1 MKPSD
6 NPFKPGTTEFND
18 WNRDVLMAFQ
28 RGDGPTRNA
37 AIKVADNRLAQL
49 KARYPVGV
57 ILDPDIDYLVNG
69 GPEPAPEIE
78 LTPYRKHIGR
88 LGRIN
93 SHFQTMEQY
102 ITINSML
109 AYMPQI
115 DDAPDFVTD
124 KQLYSILI
132 KASQREVEEVRQQ
145 HGYMFYAVQ
154 KPLSINQALNNF
166 SVDQVRVKYE
176 KWMR

>member
-1 MKPSD
+1 
-6 NPFKPGTTEFND
+6 
-18 WNRDVLMAFQ
+18 
-28 RGDGPTRNA
+28 
-37 AIKVADNRLAQL
+37 
-49 KARYPVGV
+49 
-57 ILDPDIDYLVNG
+57 
-69 GPEPAPEIE
+69 
-78 LTPYRKHIGR
+78 
-88 LGRIN
+88 
-93 SHFQTMEQY
+93 MEQY
-102 ITINSML
+102 VTINSML

-132 KASQREVEEVRQQ
+132 KASQREVEEVKQQ
-145 HGYMFYAVQ
+145 HGYIFYAVQ